1 VTLLTVTPPEAFES
15 EEMKANNSSFGTAVE
30 NAGLVTEVLGDVL
43 SVEVTTSIATP
54 GGGDGFTVRVAV
66 WVAPYVPEMT
76 TAVLVATTLVVI
88 VNVAEV
94 APEEI
99 VTLGGTVATVELLL
113 SIAVSPPAER
123 RRQVCRTRRGTSADQ
138 GAGIQGDG
146 CQTRRIYRQ
155 HGRLGGCV
163 GARDVG
169 CGWGTDCSSGDV
181 KRCRQSSARDR
192 YALPGN

>member
-1 VTLLTVTPPEAFES
+1 
-15 EEMKANNSSFGTAVE
+15 MKANNSSFGTAVE

-66 WVAPYVPEMT
+66 WVAPYVPDMT

-99 VTLGGTVATVELLL
+99 VTLGGTVATVGLLL
-113 SIAVSPPAER
+113 CNCTVAPPAGAAADRCTVPVDEAPP
-123 RRQVCRTRRGTSADQ
+123 TRVLGFKVTDAKLVGFIVSAEDLVV
-138 GAGIQGDG
+138 A
-146 CQTRRIYRQ
+146 
-155 HGRLGGCV
+155 
-163 GARDVG
+163 
-169 CGWGTDCSSGDV
+169 
-181 KRCRQSSARDR
+181 
-192 YALPGN
+192 